1 MLPGIGGLEYIFIAI
16 LLIIF
21 VGPKDLPFL
30 IRSLGR
36 TFGKIKN
43 LAKEFKLMI
52 NDMANEFGANETKDT
67 VKKAQPINLTEE
79 ITNSINDTI
88 KDNIDKQMTNS
99 EYNDRHPNEVSHK
112 IIGER
117 IYNYLDKWFFHLCNS
132 LYFGFLLS

>member
-1 MLPGIGGLEYIFIAI
+1 MLPGIGGLEYTFIAI

-30 IRSLGR
+30 IRSLGG

-52 NDMANEFGANETKDT
+52 NDMANESGVDEIKNTAN
-67 VKKAQPINLTEE
+67 KAQSINLTEE

-88 KDNIDKQMTNS
+88 KDNIDKEDM
-99 EYNDRHPNEVSHK
+99 
-112 IIGER
+112 
-117 IYNYLDKWFFHLCNS
+117 DKK
-132 LYFGFLLS
+132 